1 LAGLKPFLPDE
12 LRSQMLRF
20 FLVGMGNTTLS
31 YVIYCLGLYLGLS
44 YWLASLMA
52 LFVGLAVGF
61 VAQGRLVFKSSLKG
75 RLPIFALV
83 WALIYGA
90 NIALISLFAAFGM
103 TYYMAGAL
111 GLFPTVLLSF
121 FCNRYLV
128 FRSR

>member
-1 LAGLKPFLPDE
+1 
-12 LRSQMLRF
+12 MLRF
-20 FLVGMGNTTLS
+20 FVVGVANTTLS
-31 YVIYCLGLYLGLS
+31 YAVYCLGLYLGLP

-75 RLPIFALV
+75 RLPAFAMV
-83 WALIYGA
+83 WVLIYGA

-111 GLFPTVLLSF
+111 GLVPTVALSF
-121 FCNRYLV
+121 LCNRYLV